1 MGSPHHPSWE
11 TSRRQ
16 RRGRKTA
23 SGGIYFSICPQLPTL
38 QGQEDTSGHLP
49 CSCLCGRWCGT
60 VPASP
65 GTRRPRWSRGQWV
78 QVRGALLWDVFTPP
92 APEAHFCLSPVH
104 LGVLQSLHRQEPPKT
119 LPSPHPGGENPA
131 WEEQGERGD
140 ACHGWEVCHQ
150 PRAYSSPGESR
161 NLRHSSCRSRGA
173 PGEARALVMDS
184 LSTVLPTSEVTE
196 HRLGNSCSQIRDEFL
211 SVTLPV
217 MYSLIFIVGLLSN
230 TLALWVFSCS
240 VQRMTSITVYMRNL
254 ALSDLLLSL
263 CLPFRIA
270 FQNKSEPRIFCNVVG
285 AFFYLNMYVSITFL
299 SLISLDRYL
308 KIIRPLQ
315 KFKIHTVACSTVASG
330 LVWLVHLAFMMPFFF
345 ETREK
350 GPCDYK
356 CFHFRN
362 KSTTAAA
369 FNMTAVVIFFILL
382 LLFLY
387 FYGKIFAKLHRV
399 SSVKAQQLNKKTSMR
414 AITKTFVVLIIF
426 IVCFT
431 PYHIIRIPYILAQVE
446 AISSLPWKQGL
457 HLANELVLCISA
469 LNSCLDPVVFFFLS
483 SSFRRA
489 VLCTFQG
496 RLKRALMRNQGRLN
510 HSRSVTEM

>member
-1 MGSPHHPSWE
+1 MPAGL
-11 TSRRQ
+11 
-16 RRGRKTA
+16 
-23 SGGIYFSICPQLPTL
+23 QLVPMPVPT
-38 QGQEDTSGHLP
+38 P
-49 CSCLCGRWCGT
+49 
-60 VPASP
+60 
-65 GTRRPRWSRGQWV
+65 
-78 QVRGALLWDVFTPP
+78 VRVSF
-92 APEAHFCLSPVH
+92 
-104 LGVLQSLHRQEPPKT
+104 Q
-119 LPSPHPGGENPA
+119 
-131 WEEQGERGD
+131 
-140 ACHGWEVCHQ
+140 
-150 PRAYSSPGESR
+150 
-161 NLRHSSCRSRGA
+161 
-173 PGEARALVMDS
+173 ARVLVMDS

-196 HRLGNSCSQIRDEFL
+196 HRLGNSCSQIQDEFL

-230 TLALWVFSCS
+230 TLALWVFSCGT
-240 VQRMTSITVYMRNL
+240 QRRTSITVYMRNL

-315 KFKIHTVACSTVASG
+315 KFKIHTVACSTAASG

-345 ETREK
+345 ETREE
-350 GPCDYK
+350 GPCEYK

-399 SSVKAQQLNKKTSMR
+399 SSVNAQQLNKKTSMR

-431 PYHIIRIPYILAQVE
+431 PYHIVRVPYILAQVE
-446 AISSLPWKQGL
+446 VISSLPWKQGL

-510 HSRSVTEM
+510 HSRSVTEI